1 MLDASLPRRIAPDL
15 SCALG
20 LALAAAVLSWWALE
34 HFDDSLYRQ
43 NGFDIWFEA
52 DQPRVVQNLT
62 DRGSD
67 HHRTSVHPLFSIL
80 FYPLCKAFRTLGVAP
95 LAAAKILVALSAA
108 ATVTLFYL
116 SLRNLGL
123 AVASAAAFTAALM
136 ASASFIHWF
145 AIVDTYPFAAMSI
158 ALMLWVLTR
167 PGPVDKVTWILASA
181 STLSVTITNWS
192 FGLAAAFFCLPLRVF
207 LQVNAAALALVAVL
221 AVVQKLIFPTAGLF
235 FNPGALEEERRYT
248 QVTSPASSGE
258 GWTPLANLRSM
269 LLFSAVAPT
278 ASREEVVEFDARKL
292 VVNNQH
298 ARLRDEGL
306 LGLVATALWAI
317 MLGLGL
323 RGAIA
328 SPRRD
333 VTLALAAFA
342 AGQVVLHLVYGQI
355 TFLYAAHMFPAF
367 LAFAALGAAGPTGW
381 LATAAA
387 IAFVVVGGYVNIEQF
402 QAAAALANMIAAARG
417 DG

>member
-1 MLDASLPRRIAPDL
+1 MPDAFPTRHAAPDL

-20 LALAAAVLSWWALE
+20 LAVAAAALSWWALAQ
-34 HFDDSLYRQ
+34 FDDSLYRP
-43 NGFDIWFEA
+43 NGSDIWFEA
-52 DQPRVVQNLT
+52 DQPRVLQNLT
-62 DRGSD
+62 DRGSN

-80 FYPLCKAFRTLGVAP
+80 FYPLCKAIRTLGVTP
-95 LAAAKILVALSAA
+95 LAATKILVALSAA
-108 ATVTLFYL
+108 ATVALFYL
-116 SLRNLGL
+116 SMRNLGL
-123 AVASAAAFTAALM
+123 AVASAAAFAAALM

-145 AIVDTYPFAAMSI
+145 AIVDTYAFAAMSI
-158 ALMLWVLTR
+158 TLMLWVLTR

-181 STLSVTITNWS
+181 GTLSVTITNWS
-192 FGLAAAFFCLPLRVF
+192 FGLAAAFFRLPLRVF
-207 LQVNAAALALVAVL
+207 LQVSAAALALVAVL

-235 FNPGALEEERRYT
+235 FNPRALAGERHYT
-248 QVTSPASSGE
+248 QVSAPTGPGE
-258 GWTPLANLRSM
+258 GWMPLANLRSM

-278 ASREEVVEFDARKL
+278 ASREEVVEFDIRKL

-306 LGLVATALWAI
+306 LGLVATALWVI
-317 MLGLGL
+317 MLGLGM
-323 RGAIA
+323 RGAVA
-328 SPRRD
+328 TPRRD
-333 VTLALAAFA
+333 VTLALAAFT

-367 LAFAALGAAGPTGW
+367 LALAALGAAGPMAW

-387 IAFVVVGGYVNIEQF
+387 TAFVVVGGYVNIEQF
-402 QAAAALANMIAAARG
+402 RAAAALANMVAAARG